1 MSKPHSRRQRIASS
15 PVPGPV
21 PGQAVNNPATSGFVF
36 LLAALACFATLD
48 TTTKTVVYTLPLVTA
63 VWVRCMFQ
71 ALLTTAYVL
80 PQRGRSVFHTAHWRA
95 QLVRGGLFTGV
106 TYLAFSC
113 LKILPVAEFSAIA
126 ASAPLV
132 VTLLAGTVL
141 GERVSALRLAL
152 VCGGLAG
159 ALLVVRPSGS
169 LSGWDLLMPLALV
182 LSNAT
187 FQLLTRRI
195 SLRDN
200 PMTTHFYTVWIAAI
214 ATTVVAIPLW
224 EPVSGLHN
232 WLVLCMIGTASAAGH
247 LLMIHAFQRTQAMNL
262 MPFMYAQMV
271 FGMVGGWLVFGQV
284 PDGIAMIGIACIGVC
299 GVLGGLLARWEAGQ
313 R

>member
-1 MSKPHSRRQRIASS
+1 MFCTAPPHLLNTSSKHRAS
-15 PVPGPV
+15 GKTR
-21 PGQAVNNPATSGFVF
+21 NPATSGFVF

-80 PQRGRSVFHTAHWRA
+80 PQRGRNVLHTAHLRA
-95 QLVRGGLFTGV
+95 QLVRGALFTGV

-113 LKILPVAEFSAIA
+113 LKFLPLAEFSSIA

-141 GERVSALRLAL
+141 GERVSLARLLL
-152 VCGGLAG
+152 VAGGLAG
-159 ALLVVRPSGS
+159 TLLIVRPNGT
-169 LSGWDLLMPLALV
+169 LSGWDLLMPVALV

-187 FQLLTRRI
+187 YQLLTRRI

-200 PMTTHFYTVWIAAI
+200 PLTTHFYTVWIAAI
-214 ATTVVAIPLW
+214 ATTLVAIPLW
-224 EPVSGLHN
+224 EPVTGLHN
-232 WLVLCMIGTASAAGH
+232 WLMLALIGTASATGH
-247 LLMIHAFQRTQAMNL
+247 MLMIHAFQRTQAIAL
-262 MPFMYAQMV
+262 MPFMYAQIG
-271 FGMVGGWLVFGQV
+271 FGMFGGWLVFGQI
-284 PDGIAMIGIACIGVC
+284 PDGLAMIGIACVVVC
-299 GVLGGLLARWEAGQ
+299 GVLGGMLARWEANA